1 MDILVSYCEDWET
14 PLRTSKHHF
23 IEGLARE
30 GHRILYIET
39 PISLFHLILSPRHF
53 FNKTRNKVFFRPV
66 QVKTNIWTLSVITPI
81 PFFKGFGT
89 FFDSELMNTAQQL
102 FAYPF
107 IKRSL
112 KKLGFGEFHMITY
125 LPLIYPILSKMKPI
139 RNLYHIVDEW
149 RGLANL
155 PNTVSKL
162 IIKYFNYSDI
172 TVVTSQPL
180 YDRYKP
186 FSKEIRLLRHGTDTK
201 LFKKVFSSKVQA
213 AKEFRKLSGNK
224 VGYYGALHKLDYE
237 LIFEV
242 STELKD
248 LNFIFLGP
256 LSGPQGLKKKLEL
269 PPNCYVWD
277 SWNRDKL
284 PSFSQV

>member
-224 VGYYGALHKLDYE
+224 VCLLYT
-237 LIFEV
+237 
-242 STELKD
+242 S
-248 LNFIFLGP
+248 P
-256 LSGPQGLKKKLEL
+256 SP
-269 PPNCYVWD
+269 
-277 SWNRDKL
+277 RDTN
-284 PSFSQV
+284 PSRMPSSA